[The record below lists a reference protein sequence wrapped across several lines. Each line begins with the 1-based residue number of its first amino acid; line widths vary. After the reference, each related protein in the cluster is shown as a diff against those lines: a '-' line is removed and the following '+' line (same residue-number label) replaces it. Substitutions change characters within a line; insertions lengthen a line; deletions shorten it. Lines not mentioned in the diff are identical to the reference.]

1 MKIITQLT
9 ISAALIAALCAFGPA
24 VAGAQ
29 QPSTSADATRSTQVA
44 LAGLDLSTPQGMNS
58 ARERLRGTAVRLCTR
73 VVDEH
78 DLSQHSNFLKCM
90 DSTMTSALRQISA
103 AGAVAQSKRTET
115 PESRTPAPALPDR
128 ARSVSLTDLDL
139 STPDGARVAHERLYV
154 VARTLCS
161 QVADDLDLSHHTNYL
176 ACVDDAMAR
185 SLPAIQQLARK
196 NSPVSGFARNTDK

>member
-1 MKIITQLT
+1 MKITTQLT
-9 ISAALIAALCAFGPA
+9 ISAAVMAALCVFGPA

-29 QPSTSADATRSTQVA
+29 QQSASADATRSTQVS
-44 LAGLDLSTPQGMNS
+44 LAGLDLSTPEGINS
-58 ARERLRGTAVRLCTR
+58 ARDRLRGTAVRLCTQ
-73 VVDEH
+73 VVDDH

-90 DSTMTSALRQISA
+90 DSTMTNALRQITA
-103 AGAVAQSKRTET
+103 AGTVAQTKRTET
-115 PESRTPAPALPDR
+115 PESRTPVPAIPDR

-139 STPDGARVAHERLYV
+139 STPDGARAAHERLYG
-154 VARTLCS
+154 VARTLCT